1 MSAIT
6 YEYIYSQARNGL
18 GSFISEERRSM
29 ARSMAW
35 IERHI
40 KVLVTTVG
48 PKRGVILCSADALG
62 AASLL
67 DQEHP
72 RSDGP
77 PSLM

>member
-1 MSAIT
+1 M
-6 YEYIYSQARNGL
+6 YSQARNGL

-48 PKRGVILCSADALG
+48 PKRGVILCGNYNL
-62 AASLL
+62 
-67 DQEHP
+67 HFF
-72 RSDGP
+72 
-77 PSLM
+77 

>member
-1 MSAIT
+1 M
-6 YEYIYSQARNGL
+6 YSQARNGL

-48 PKRGVILCSADALG
+48 PKRGVILCAQCPMVQCAMTND
-62 AASLL
+62 
-67 DQEHP
+67 
-72 RSDGP
+72 R
-77 PSLM
+77 

>member
-1 MSAIT
+1 MN
-6 YEYIYSQARNGL
+6 IYSQARNSL

-48 PKRGVILCSADALG
+48 PKRGVILCSRAPLYDAFILF
-62 AASLL
+62 SL
-67 DQEHP
+67 P
-72 RSDGP
+72 RGCINSIN
-77 PSLM
+77 S